1 MASLL
6 TEIYVSVDGVEFTK
20 LDLFKDESFTIKH
33 SKKDVQ
39 DLSKVFAPF
48 SQPFSFPATPKNKK
62 ALGFFGSTQAV
73 KTNPDNKFKCKV
85 YTNGII
91 NQTGILKI
99 ENIKYKNNKA
109 ETFTGGFST
118 QILSLKDRI
127 GTDTIDNISDTPV
140 LFDWKPINVKSST
153 EGVNI
158 TYGVKYYIPLVSNN
172 RVWNY
177 DLEETGVDN
186 IAYKTGLN
194 PSEDKVINI
203 GELRPSV
210 NLVSLLNLI
219 KTKYDLN
226 ITTPLENQS
235 ELKEVYIWC
244 NGKNFATPT
253 PSKFIATKQ
262 YTNESPSD
270 HGTTVNNL
278 TDSST
283 KITKNGD
290 VTFIRYRLRLKKLV
304 IGDNLA
310 TASLTI
316 SIVKKSTLETVLS
329 FDFEAVN
336 GENEFDMIIPLYLF
350 TSNQFEFFTYV
361 QFSKPVFWKFAD
373 CNVLYRRNAFY
384 GDKISRYDNANNS
397 DLTACHKI
405 DLLKSLPNVKVIDFL
420 TSFFKT
426 FNISI
431 FDNSP
436 SNENLLF
443 LTPQDTDSADQSY
456 SKAVLDYTTFADGK
470 DVEKK
475 VNNPYNYYNFKHK
488 TSAYRS
494 NIDFK
499 KQFNIEYGQTY
510 FPATKPDKANE
521 YKIET
526 EFSIIPPVTING
538 TANVYTAYGFNS
550 DAPEIDEDGRFRYSP
565 NLDELTLFYS
575 HGNTSLGSQTLAM
588 QMNNSANDLV
598 LSQLSSYVK
607 SMPFCKQNNFSLAFS
622 ILVINNVSY
631 TETLYSRY
639 YSKLIARLLNPNALL
654 QTINFILP
662 STEIYLNDANI
673 ASGAGL
679 TPKGFRL
686 QNEIIVGETRF
697 EIIEASI
704 DTTTGKTK
712 LTLLNF

>member
-6 TEIYVSVDGVEFTK
+6 TEIYVSIDGLEFTK

-62 ALGFFGSTQAV
+62 ALGFFGSTQVV

-109 ETFTGGFST
+109 NTFVGGFST

-127 GTDTIDNISDTPV
+127 GNDTIDNLSATPT
-140 LFDWKPINVKSST
+140 LIDWKPVNVKLRIEGINVINGIKH
-153 EGVNI
+153 
-158 TYGVKYYIPLVSNN
+158 YIPLISNN

-203 GELRPSV
+203 GELRPA
-210 NLVSLLNLI
+210 VSFLSIFDLI
-219 KTKYDLN
+219 KQRYDLN
-226 ITTPLENQS
+226 ITTPLETKS
-235 ELKEVYIWC
+235 ELKEAYIWC
-244 NGKNFATPT
+244 NGKNFSNPNA
-253 PSKFIATKQ
+253 SKFIVTKQ
-262 YTNESPSD
+262 YTNESSSD
-270 HGTTVNNL
+270 HGTTVNNF

-283 KITKNGD
+283 KITKNGS
-290 VTFIRYRLRLKKLV
+290 VTFIRYRVRLDKLV

-310 TASLTI
+310 KADLTI

-329 FDFEAVN
+329 FNFEAVN
-336 GENEFDMIIPLYLF
+336 GENQFDMKIPLYLF
-350 TSNQFEFFTYV
+350 VSNQFEFFTYV

-373 CNVLYRRNAFY
+373 CSVLYRRAGIF
-384 GDKISRYDNANNS
+384 GDKISSYNNANNS
-397 DLTACHKI
+397 DLTGAYKVDI
-405 DLLKSLPNVKVIDFL
+405 LKALPNIKVIDFL

-426 FNISI
+426 YNISI

-456 SKAVLDYTTFADGK
+456 SKAVLDYTRYADFK

-510 FPATKPDKANE
+510 FPATKPDKATE

-538 TANVYTAYGFNS
+538 ANNIFTAYGFT
-550 DAPEIDEDGRFRYSP
+550 AETPEVDEDGRFRYTP
-565 NLDELTLFYS
+565 NYDELTIFYS
-575 HGNTSLGSQTLAM
+575 HGNTSVGSQVLAI
-588 QMNNSANDLV
+588 QNNNIANDLQ
-598 LSQLSSYVK
+598 LDQLSSYIK
-607 SMPFCKQNNFSLAFS
+607 TMPFCKQNNFSLGFS
-622 ILVINNVSY
+622 VLVINGVSY

-639 YSKLIARLLNPNALL
+639 YSKLISRLLNPNALL
-654 QTINFILP
+654 QTMNFILP
-662 STEIYLNDANI
+662 SVEIYLNDANI
-673 ASGAGL
+673 ASGSSL

-697 EIIEASI
+697 EIIDASI